1 MMALSDRD
9 VSSLY
14 VVSSKLTTVQC
25 RSRRPG
31 VNEEIHSC
39 DIVMLRA
46 PRASSGLAWP
56 RFTQHITA
64 RSRRGAEVVSLAALS
79 LLQTD

>member
-25 RSRRPG
+25 RSGRPG

-46 PRASSGLAWP
+46 PRAASGLAWP
-56 RFTQHITA
+56 RSQHITA

-79 LLQTD
+79 LLLTD